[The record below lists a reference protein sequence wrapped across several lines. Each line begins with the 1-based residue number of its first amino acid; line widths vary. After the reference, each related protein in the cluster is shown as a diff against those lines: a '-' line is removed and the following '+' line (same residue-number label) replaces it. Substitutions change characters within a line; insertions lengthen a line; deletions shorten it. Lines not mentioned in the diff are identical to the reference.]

1 MGGYREFAPGQVWFY
16 YNPAATKHSEEKSER
31 GAITSRPVVIIQNA
45 VYSEWADTISVVPI
59 TRSDRRSGVYIDTT
73 ILRDGVKIEGGTILP
88 YLFYTVKTKFLYAIK
103 GMDGRRRIV
112 SLQEE
117 DFEKVRHG
125 YLYHLGER
133 KDPPDYV
140 LHWKHLDD
148 VEKRKIVHSVKLFV
162 NDFEDALSDE
172 HIGKIDYQYSKVTKK
187 EYPTVDV
194 SKNDIATEGETVTKK
209 KVTFSFE
216 SITLDQFYDVMEE
229 EVSENLSLSKD
240 LKRIYSEKK
249 ILDGKTTREAVDSIL
264 TDAECAYVMSAPITE
279 IVENTG
285 IGSSSSVSR
294 LRNLIQS
301 EKGITKEN
309 WKDYIR
315 YPEPFRFNGTIKTNP
330 TRIRRNAKRRKLL
343 FSLSKE
349 EHLKIASMPVDQIL
363 KRFPEIPRNIAKN
376 LCVDIEFLY
385 PSQVINRF
393 SNIRDRIATTNTA
406 NIQKYELFETLSIQ
420 EAKEIA
426 QTDKRNI
433 QTIAKIYGIHRDKAR
448 ALRGTAINMISRYP
462 TIEIELLNKNEIE
475 NSIKKFAKREYDQI
489 TDRDLYI
496 FCRTDALDI
505 VKGFNNA
512 HSPNRP
518 SKEEIQNIKFDI
530 RSRIVKTVI

>member
-1 MGGYREFAPGQVWFY
+1 MGGYREFTPGQVWFY

-125 YLYHLGER
+125 YLYHLGKR

-285 IGSSSSVSR
+285 IGSS
-294 LRNLIQS
+294 
-301 EKGITKEN
+301 
-309 WKDYIR
+309 
-315 YPEPFRFNGTIKTNP
+315 
-330 TRIRRNAKRRKLL
+330 
-343 FSLSKE
+343 
-349 EHLKIASMPVDQIL
+349 
-363 KRFPEIPRNIAKN
+363 
-376 LCVDIEFLY
+376 
-385 PSQVINRF
+385 
-393 SNIRDRIATTNTA
+393 
-406 NIQKYELFETLSIQ
+406 
-420 EAKEIA
+420 
-426 QTDKRNI
+426 
-433 QTIAKIYGIHRDKAR
+433 
-448 ALRGTAINMISRYP
+448 
-462 TIEIELLNKNEIE
+462 
-475 NSIKKFAKREYDQI
+475 
-489 TDRDLYI
+489 
-496 FCRTDALDI
+496 
-505 VKGFNNA
+505 
-512 HSPNRP
+512 
-518 SKEEIQNIKFDI
+518 
-530 RSRIVKTVI
+530 